1 MEDLCELVRLNNL
14 GRLYRVKHA
23 LEAHGIA
30 AEIWRDGMGGKRF
43 AGGSAKPRLMI
54 GRRDLVY
61 ARWVA
66 CAAGLDTWPD
76 EPGED
81 EGSEAQA
88 RPPLSRAAG

>member
-14 GRLYRVKHA
+14 GRLYGVKHA

-54 GRRDLVY
+54 GQRDLVY

-76 EPGED
+76 APGEN
-81 EGSEAQA
+81 EESEAQA
-88 RPPLSRAAG
+88 RPPLSPAAG